1 MKESAL
7 IIFQKKPELGKVKTR
22 LANTIGDEKA
32 LEVYQ
37 CLLDHTHREAAL
49 LGVPTFVFFEK
60 EEQPEYLVNNNYH
73 SAIQASGNLG
83 EKMKAAFTKV
93 FELGY
98 ERVVIVGTD
107 CLELDVET
115 LYQAFQSLETNE
127 VVLGPAKDGGY
138 YLLGMK
144 RLYRRLFENKNWS
157 TPTVLSDTV
166 TDIRDLGLNLYLL
179 KELTDVDVYQDL
191 STELKD
197 ILEIKGLQ

>member
-37 CLLDHTHREAAL
+37 YLLDHTHREAAL

-73 SAIQASGNLG
+73 SAIQARGNLG
-83 EKMKAAFTKV
+83 EKMKAAFTKI

-107 CLELDVET
+107 CLELDVGT

-127 VVLGPAKDGGY
+127 VVLGPARDGGY

-144 RLYRRLFENKNWS
+144 KLYPRLFENKNWS

-179 KELTDVDVYQDL
+179 KQLTDVDVYQDL
-191 STELKD
+191 SGELKD
-197 ILEIKGLQ
+197 ILKIKGLQ